1 MNALKCLLAAAMVWG
16 ASGTAHADIVYSA
29 ELQLANYPAF
39 RTGNPIFDGPH
50 SLPGQWQSDVQPT
63 VGVFRS
69 RDLIGYTTDPATGAE
84 VPTWGPNILGH
95 HDWGNLGPAAMGWDT
110 SARNGPI
117 LDDQQTTGRGTADRN
132 HFEATIHR
140 RDNPAEAQASGTWRR
155 DFSLD
160 PHASFTFAANASL
173 GIAGD
178 ASALDAEVVADAT
191 TFTGGLSLMLR
202 DAAGRVS
209 AGIGAVL
216 FDSWGSITYGTS
228 PDGFL
233 SLTITNNGDTALLGQ
248 LNAGAFAQMSAL
260 AAPVPEPE
268 AWLMLLAGAMAV
280 GGTARRRAPPVEA
293 VGCPA

>member
-16 ASGTAHADIVYSA
+16 ASGTARADIVYSA

-69 RDLIGYTTDPATGAE
+69 RDLIGYTTDPA
-84 VPTWGPNILGH
+84 
-95 HDWGNLGPAAMGWDT
+95 MGWDT

-117 LDDQQTTGRGTADRN
+117 LDDQQTTGWGTADRN

-233 SLTITNNGDTALLGQ
+233 SLTITNNGDTPLLGQ